1 MQSKIKNQAL
11 KDLQA
16 RNRVHYFFIIIFV
29 VLLGLFSRSRFT
41 PEIIYPYIGDAFYA
55 LMMYFIVAFLC
66 PASPR
71 KTVFLTAVAICFV
84 IELSQLYQ
92 AEWIN
97 NIRNYKLGALVLGHG
112 FLWSDLLAYLFGALA
127 GFFLERWRGVGSPKI
142 EA

>member
-55 LMMYFIVAFLC
+55 LMMYFIVAFLW
-66 PASPR
+66 PTSSP
-71 KTVFLTAVAICFV
+71 KTVLLKALAICFA
-84 IELSQLYQ
+84 IEFSQLYQ
-92 AEWIN
+92 ADWLN
-97 NIRNYKLGALVLGHG
+97 QIRSNTLGALVLGHG
-112 FLWSDLLAYLFGALA
+112 FLWSDFLAYLFGALA
-127 GFFLERWRGVGSPKI
+127 GFFLERWRGVGSQKI